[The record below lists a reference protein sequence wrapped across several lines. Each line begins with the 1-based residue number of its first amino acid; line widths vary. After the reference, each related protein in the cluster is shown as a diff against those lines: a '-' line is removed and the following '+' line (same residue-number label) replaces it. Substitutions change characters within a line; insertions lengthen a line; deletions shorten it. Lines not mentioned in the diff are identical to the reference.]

1 MSAGQIVAI
10 AVGGLVAFYL
20 LLIVAGARHQSA
32 RPDRRRNTTK
42 TRGNRNA

>member
-1 MSAGQIVAI
+1 MTAAQIVGAAI
-10 AVGGLVAFYL
+10 GGLIAFYL

-42 TRGNRNA
+42 TRGNNRA